1 MLRAIGRA
9 LRYLLRETFESMT
22 NSGAAW
28 AQAIGRVVYTWFRG
42 DREISDALALLV
54 GTGSLVLLLVFLV
67 PLAAFIIGVF
77 SWLGETSRNIAGPDD
92 SPDSGTS
99 DPEDR
104 PWWE

>member
-9 LRYLLRETFESMT
+9 LRYLLREAFEGMT
-22 NSGAAW
+22 NLGVAW
-28 AQAIGRVVYTWFRG
+28 LHAIGRVVYTWFRG
-42 DREISDALALLV
+42 DREISDAVALLV
-54 GTGSLVLLLVFLV
+54 GSGSLLLLLVFLIL
-67 PLAAFIIGVF
+67 LAAFIIGVF
-77 SWLGETSRNIAGPDD
+77 SWLGETSPNIAGPDD